1 MKQVF
6 FNEDGTLNVSQSA
19 KSHPSYKRIMDDKY
33 DTPKELGEQYQHI
46 KSIFRKIEDTFSE
59 EQKQPV
65 HELIV
70 ESEVYQAVRNHFNDQ
85 IEFDGDFIV

>member
-19 KSHPSYKRIMDDKY
+19 KLHPSYKRIMAD
-33 DTPKELGEQYQHI
+33 QYV
-46 KSIFRKIEDTFSE
+46 RKMEDTFTD
-59 EQKQPV
+59 EQKQLV

-70 ESEVYQAVRNHFNDQ
+70 ESEVYQAVRKHFNDQ

>member
-19 KSHPSYKRIMDDKY
+19 KSHPSYKRIMDDQY
-33 DTPKELGEQYQHI
+33 VSLDEMGQQYQNI
-46 KSIFRKIEDTFSE
+46 KSIFRQIEDTFTD
-59 EQKQPV
+59 EQKLLV
-65 HELIV
+65 HKLIV
-70 ESEVYQAVRNHFNDQ
+70 ESEVYQAVRKHFNEQ